1 VAHRESR
8 PRSLSLKL
16 ALTLA
21 PALALALARARA
33 MAMAM
38 AMAMAI
44 IDQRAGLQ
52 LAAAQSRG
60 ASRLLLVLRL
70 RTVDDPG
77 PARRV

>member
-21 PALALALARARA
+21 PALALALARAL
-33 MAMAM
+33 AMAM